1 MTNSINVFLAEDL
14 VGRLSVDKYGT
25 LSFSYDDDYVEKGG
39 KPLSL
44 SLPLTDQ
51 EYYGGAAHAYFTG
64 LLPEE
69 AEKASI
75 ARAINIST
83 SNHFHLLS
91 ELGKECIGAVR
102 ITESLPQERWSFAKL
117 TENELYVLL
126 TKDRLLQPYLHSE
139 KNVRLSIAG
148 AQPKTALYLERGTYF
163 LPKNGAPSNVILK
176 PDSVTYGQLPFNE
189 YATMILAEKT
199 GIAIP
204 QIRLIKINGATG
216 YVVDRYDREW
226 GKSGP
231 ERIHQ
236 EDFSQ
241 ALCVMHSAKYEKE
254 GGPGFVRC
262 LRLIR
267 DRFLVP
273 ALDIEKFTRIFLFN
287 VLIGNCDAHAK
298 NYSII
303 HDSMGPRLASGYDLV
318 CTSMYPELSTDLAM
332 SVNGKFDVDQIQR
345 EDWIAMAYDAEI
357 SGTALVN
364 RLEEM
369 ASQILVLLN
378 GILSRPEF
386 QDVPDFNEKYSNSVR
401 DNIRRL
407 FGLTDLNG
415 PIGFAN

>member
-102 ITESLPQERWSFAKL
+102 IIESLPQERWSFAKL

-226 GKSGP
+226 RKSGP